1 MLPDLGND
9 EWVRV
14 GMAAKDGGV
23 PFDKW
28 NAWSTGTGADNYTPT
43 VARTKWQNFQ
53 DGKGV
58 GVGMLCKVAA
68 EHWW

>member
-1 MLPDLGND
+1 MLSDLGPN

-28 NAWSTGTGADNYTPT
+28 NAWSAGAHNYSAT
-43 VARTKWQNFQ
+43 VARTKWQSFQ

-58 GVGMLCKVAA
+58 GVVRLYKIAA
-68 EHWW
+68 EDGW

>member
-1 MLPDLGND
+1 MLPDLGKD

-28 NAWSTGTGADNYTPT
+28 TLGALAQALTTTPQPLS
-43 VARTKWQNFQ
+43 VPS
-53 DGKGV
+53 GKV
-58 GVGMLCKVAA
+58 SKTEKA
-68 EHWW
+68 

>member
-1 MLPDLGND
+1 MLPDLGPN

-28 NAWSTGTGADNYTPT
+28 NAWSAGAHNYSAT
-43 VARTKWQNFQ
+43 VARTKWQSFH
-53 DGKGV
+53 DGKSV
-58 GVGMLCKVAA
+58 GVGTLYKIAA
-68 EHWW
+68 EDGW

>member
-14 GMAAKDGGV
+14 GMAAKDG
-23 PFDKW
+23 
-28 NAWSTGTGADNYTPT
+28 AGTGADNYSAT
-43 VARTKWQNFQ
+43 VARTKWQSFQ

-58 GVGMLCKVAA
+58 GAGTLHKITA
-68 EHWW
+68 EDGW